1 MSSSTEGNVDF
12 WTRQGFEDS
21 CREKCMR
28 VLRDVY
34 GMYEVEEFGEQGFC
48 SFTAL
53 ATPLRDGGTTFEND
67 TEEADKKELVIQLR
81 PVQYA
86 LDLDIARAASATY
99 WSMAPRIRC
108 LDLDLPEGLHA
119 YQMQRLHGTPFSR
132 LKPCW
137 QTLDSDTDQKIEQ
150 LVTSLASIIAQS
162 WPGSSQQIT
171 LSRDLRADS
180 PMEDL
185 PNMLS
190 RCTGKVGSSI
200 ISRVRKL
207 ALELPDAQLRD
218 RAQSTLEAIRGM
230 VDYPVMLNHGDFIP
244 SNILVNEDTWE
255 VTGLVDWAEAEILP
269 FGTCLYGL
277 EHLLGFMDTPP
288 SDGHSQPNGRPVY
301 KYFEKAAK
309 LRELFWIRL
318 LDAVPELRGRVDDVK
333 VMRDLGVLLWR
344 GIAWDN
350 GAIDR
355 VVNDMDDAEELAC
368 LRAFLN
374 AS

>member
-1 MSSSTEGNVDF
+1 MSSSTEGNLDF
-12 WTRQGFEDS
+12 WTRHGFEDE

-28 VLRDVY
+28 VLQDVY
-34 GMYEVEEFGEQGFC
+34 GVYTVEEFGEQGFC

-53 ATPLRDGGTTFEND
+53 ATPLRDEGTTFEND
-67 TEEADKKELVIQLR
+67 TGKGDGTELIIQLR

-86 LDLDIARAASATY
+86 LDLDIARVASATY
-99 WSMAPRIRC
+99 WPLAPRIRC
-108 LDLDLPEGLHA
+108 LDLDLPGGLQT
-119 YQMQRLHGTPFSR
+119 YQMQRLHGTPFSQ

-137 QTLDSDTDQKIEQ
+137 QTLDSGTHQRIER
-150 LVTSLASIIAQS
+150 LVTSLARIIAQS
-162 WPGSSQQIT
+162 WPGSSKQIT
-171 LSRDLRADS
+171 LSRDMRADS

-200 ISRVRKL
+200 ISRLRKL

-218 RAQSTLEAIRGM
+218 RAQSTLEAIRGI

-244 SNILVNEDTWE
+244 PNILVNEDSWE
-255 VTGLVDWAEAEILP
+255 ITGLVDWAEAEILP

-277 EHLLGFMDTPP
+277 EHLLGFMDIPL
-288 SDGHSQPNGRPVY
+288 SDGCSQPNRRPVY
-301 KYFEKAAK
+301 KYFDNAAK
-309 LRELFWIRL
+309 LRERFWIRL
-318 LDAVPELRGRVDDVK
+318 LDAVPELRRRVDDVK

-350 GAIDR
+350 GAINR
-355 VVNDMDDAEELAC
+355 VVNDVDDAEELAC

-374 AS
+374 TS